1 MPDVALELAAVN
13 ELASLTGWNI
23 TNVRL
28 GPDERGLDVLFEVEG
43 RRAGAQH
50 TTFHWDDGDIPG
62 MRLTS
67 TGGRGKSLPQH
78 DALPDVGET
87 RLPPRAPTLR

>member
-1 MPDVALELAAVN
+1 MPDYKLELCAVQ
-13 ELASLTGWNI
+13 EIASLTGLNMTRI
-23 TNVRL
+23 RP
-28 GPDERGLDVLFEVEG
+28 GPDARGIDVLFDYDG
-43 RRAGAQH
+43 RLVGAQH
-50 TTFHWDDGDIPG
+50 TTFHWDEGDIPG